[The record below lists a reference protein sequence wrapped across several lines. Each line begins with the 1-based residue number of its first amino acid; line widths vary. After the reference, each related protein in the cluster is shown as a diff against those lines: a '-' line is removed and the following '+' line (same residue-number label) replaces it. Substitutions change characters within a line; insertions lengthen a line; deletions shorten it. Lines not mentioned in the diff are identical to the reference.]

1 MLHNIHRIILSSF
14 LLLLLS
20 KPALAQKDE
29 FIIVV
34 AAEGTEITSQISK
47 VAARAPYF
55 LFFDKQN
62 NLLQAEANPYGNAAG
77 RAGPKAAIFLA
88 EKKINLIIAE
98 QFGHKMLDA
107 LKHHTI
113 ETVER
118 HGSVIDAVKEQN
130 HEQ

>member
-1 MLHNIHRIILSSF
+1 MLHNIHKIILSSF

-29 FIIVV
+29 FIIAV
-34 AAEGTEITSQISK
+34 AAEGTEITSQISN

-55 LFFDKQN
+55 LFLDKQN
-62 NLLQAEANPYGNAAG
+62 NLLQAEANPFGNATG
-77 RAGPKAAIFLA
+77 GAGPKSAVFLA
-88 EKKINLIIAE
+88 EKKVNLIIAG

-107 LKHHTI
+107 LKQHTI
-113 ETVER
+113 EPVER

>member
-1 MLHNIHRIILSSF
+1 MLHNIHRIILSFF

-20 KPALAQKDE
+20 KPALAQKDA

-34 AAEGTEITSQISK
+34 SAEGTEITSQISK

-62 NLLQAEANPYGNAAG
+62 NLLQVEANPYGNAAG
-77 RAGPKAAIFLA
+77 GAGPKAAIFLA
-88 EKKINLIIAE
+88 EKKVNLIIAE

-107 LKHHTI
+107 LKQHTI
-113 ETVER
+113 ETVKR
-118 HGSVIDAVKEQN
+118 DGSVIDAVKEQN
-130 HEQ
+130 YGQ

>member
-1 MLHNIHRIILSSF
+1 MLHNIHRIILSFF

-20 KPALAQKDE
+20 KPALAQKDA

-34 AAEGTEITSQISK
+34 AAEGIEITSQISK

-55 LFFDKQN
+55 LFFDEQN
-62 NLLQAEANPYGNAAG
+62 NLLQIEVNPYGNAAG
-77 RAGPKAAIFLA
+77 GAGPKAALFLA

-107 LKHHTI
+107 LKQQTI
-113 ETVER
+113 ETVKR

-130 HEQ
+130 HGQ

>member
-1 MLHNIHRIILSSF
+1 MIHNIHRIILSFF
-14 LLLLLS
+14 LLLFLS
-20 KPALAQKDE
+20 KPVLAQNDE

-62 NLLQAEANPYGNAAG
+62 NLLQVEANPYGSAAG
-77 RAGPKAAIFLA
+77 GAGPKAALFLA

-107 LKHHTI
+107 LKQHTI

-118 HGSVIDAVKEQN
+118 GGSVIDAVKEQN
-130 HEQ
+130 HGQ